1 MDVVVR
7 VLESR
12 LMDVRVGVLRPV
24 LVGVRVL
31 VLDVLVVM
39 SGVRMR
45 MRRLTMLVFVRVRPL
60 VGVLTCH
67 RDPLLYGVRGR

>member
-60 VGVLTCH
+60 VSVLTCH
-67 RDPLLYGVRGR
+67 RDPLLYGVCGR